1 MAETTGT
8 QKLLE
13 LLQAG
18 QPKAPGDIDTGNIN
32 YALYA
37 RKSTTSED
45 RQASSIEDQVK
56 ECMEKVV
63 VPNELNVVKV
73 YEESFSAKIADT
85 REEFK
90 ALLNEIEN
98 SRIDGLIAWHPDRLA
113 RNMKEAGA
121 IIDLVDRG
129 LIKDLRF
136 PTFTFENTPA
146 GKMLLGITFV
156 MAKQYSE
163 HLAESV
169 DRGNKRAIEDGE
181 FIGKFKHGYVVD
193 INRTFQPD
201 PRNFTK
207 VRHMFEMAVDGIS
220 QKQIRGWI
228 NEQGYTV
235 QKRPGG
241 AYVTHLWD
249 KDDVSKLLRD
259 PHYAGVHKWGKNFTD
274 LIEAYDFEPM
284 ISVDDFLKI
293 NKVESL
299 SSSKILAISRPRNGN
314 IRADLLRGKVF
325 CGACHKSLTSML
337 IDKRDKETGEIIHSR
352 YYYKCETLGCD
363 VKGSSARAS
372 LVIDAAQQFFQD
384 YLFITKGNYEHFV
397 RVAEKEAK
405 CRSAEFDS
413 VMARSKIIIAN
424 KEKSYE
430 RTKELIIKNPEL
442 KEHYNLDKYRTE
454 IDKVKKD
461 YAKASK
467 QRDNIIYAIP
477 TFEEYLKLLET
488 APVILG
494 KIRDMKVMD
503 MLLRIF
509 FSNFTIKPVR
519 EGSFKGSIVTFKLNE
534 PWKGFVESNDFVH
547 GATEQNLLK
556 LFNSIIECSL
566 TSIPLM
572 VQAHQSAKMVIY

>member
-1 MAETTGT
+1 MGMAELTST
-8 QKLLE
+8 QRLLE

-18 QPKAPGDIDTGNIN
+18 LPKAPGDVDTGAIN

-45 RQASSIEDQVK
+45 RQASSIEDQVT

-63 VPNELNVVKV
+63 VPNDLNIVKV

-85 REEFK
+85 RDEFK
-90 ALLNEIEN
+90 ALINEIEN
-98 SRIDGLIAWHPDRLA
+98 GHIDGLIAWHPDRLA

-181 FIGKFKHGYVVD
+181 FIGKFKHGYTVD

-207 VRHMFEMAVDGIS
+207 VKHMFAMAVEGKS
-220 QKQIRGWI
+220 QKQIREWI

-241 AYVTHLWD
+241 EYQPHKWD
-249 KDDVSKLLRD
+249 KDDVSKLIRD

-274 LIEAYDFEPM
+274 LVDAYEFEAM

-293 NKVESL
+293 NKVDSL
-299 SSSKILAISRPRNGN
+299 NSAKILAISRPRGGN
-314 IRADLLRGKVF
+314 IRADLLRGKVY
-325 CGACHKSLTSML
+325 CGACNKTLTSML
-337 IDKRDKETGEIIHSR
+337 IDKKDKETKEIIQSR
-352 YYYKCETLGCD
+352 YYYKCETEGCA
-363 VKGSSARAS
+363 VEGSSARAG
-372 LVIDAAQQFFQD
+372 LVVSAAQQFFQD
-384 YLFITKGNYEHFV
+384 YLFITKGNYAHFV
-397 RVAEKEAK
+397 KEAEKEAK
-405 CRSAEFDS
+405 RKSAEFDS
-413 VMARSKIIIAN
+413 IIARSKITIAN

-430 RTKELIIKNPEL
+430 RTKDLILKNPDL
-442 KEHYNLDKYRTE
+442 KEHYDLDKYSKE
-454 IDKVKKD
+454 IEKIKKD
-461 YAKASK
+461 FVKATK
-467 QRDNIIYAIP
+467 QRDNIKSAIP

-488 APVILG
+488 TPVILG

-503 MLLRIF
+503 VLLRIF
-509 FSNFTIKPVR
+509 FSNFTIMPGENGFR
-519 EGSFKGSIVTFKLNE
+519 KGSTVTIKLNE
-534 PWKGFVESNDFVH
+534 PWEGFVINKDFVRGAGH
-547 GATEQNLLK
+547 GT
-556 LFNSIIECSL
+556 L
-566 TSIPLM
+566 TRGLILGKD
-572 VQAHQSAKMVIY
+572 AL

>member
-1 MAETTGT
+1 MAELTST

-18 QPKAPGDIDTGNIN
+18 LPKAPGDIDTGAIN

-45 RQASSIEDQVK
+45 RQASSIEDQVT

-63 VPNELNVVKV
+63 VPNDLNVVKV

-85 REEFK
+85 RDEFNK
-90 ALLNEIEN
+90 LINEIEN
-98 SRIDGLIAWHPDRLA
+98 GHIDGLIAWHPDRLA
-113 RNMKEAGA
+113 RNMKEAWA

-207 VRHMFEMAVDGIS
+207 VKHMFEMALEGKS
-220 QKQIRGWI
+220 QKQIREWI

-241 AYVTHLWD
+241 EYEPHKWD
-249 KDDVSKLLRD
+249 KDDVSKLIRD

-274 LIEAYDFEPM
+274 LVDAYDFETM

-299 SSSKILAISRPRNGN
+299 NSAKILAIARPRSGN
-314 IRADLLRGKVF
+314 IRADLLRGKVY
-325 CGACHKSLTSML
+325 CGACHKTLTSML
-337 IDKRDKETGEIIHSR
+337 IDKRDKETKEIIQSR
-352 YYYKCETLGCD
+352 YYYKCETEGCP
-363 VKGSSARAS
+363 VEGSSARAG

-384 YLFITKGNYEHFV
+384 YLFITKGNYAHFV
-397 RVAEKEAK
+397 KEAAKEAK
-405 CRSAEFDS
+405 RKSAEFDS
-413 VMARSKIIIAN
+413 IIARSKITIAN
-424 KEKSYE
+424 KEKSYG
-430 RTKELIIKNPEL
+430 RTKDLILKNPEL
-442 KEHYNLDKYRTE
+442 KEHYDLGKYSKE
-454 IDKVKKD
+454 IEQIKKD
-461 YAKASK
+461 FAKATK
-467 QRDNIIYAIP
+467 QRDNIKSAIP

-488 APVILG
+488 TPVILG

-503 MLLRIF
+503 ALLRIF
-509 FSNFTIKPVR
+509 FSNFTITPSKDGFR
-519 EGSFKGSIVTFKLNE
+519 KGSTVTIKLNE
-534 PWKGFVESNDFVH
+534 PWEGFVVANDFVRGAGH
-547 GATEQNLLK
+547 GT
-556 LFNSIIECSL
+556 L
-566 TSIPLM
+566 TRGL
-572 VQAHQSAKMVIY
+572 VLGKDAL

>member
-1 MAETTGT
+1 MTAPTST

-13 LLQAG
+13 LLLAG
-18 QPKAPGDIDTGNIN
+18 QPKAPGDIDTGAIN

-45 RQASSIEDQVK
+45 RQASSIEDQVT

-63 VPNELNVVKV
+63 VPNDLKVVRI

-85 REEFK
+85 RDEFK
-90 ALLNEIEN
+90 KLINEIEN
-98 SRIDGLIAWHPDRLA
+98 GHIDGLIAWHPDRLS

-136 PTFTFENTPA
+136 PTFTFENSPA

-181 FIGKFKHGYVVD
+181 FIGKFKHGYTVD

-207 VRHMFEMAVDGIS
+207 VKHMFKMALEGKS
-220 QKQIRGWI
+220 QKQIREWI

-241 AYVTHLWD
+241 EYEAHEWD

-274 LIEAYDFEPM
+274 LVEAYDFETM
-284 ISVDDFLKI
+284 IEVDDFLKI

-299 SSSKILAISRPRNGN
+299 NSAKILAISRPRGGN
-314 IRADLLRGKVF
+314 IKADLLRGKVY
-325 CGACHKSLTSML
+325 CGACGKTLTSML
-337 IDKRDKETGEIIHSR
+337 IDKKDKETNEVIHSR
-352 YYYKCETLGCD
+352 YYYKCETEGCD
-363 VKGSSARAS
+363 VEGSSARAS
-372 LVIDAAQQFFQD
+372 LIIEAAQQFFRD
-384 YLFITKGNYEHFV
+384 YLFITDDNYKHFV
-397 RVAEKEAK
+397 KQAEKEAK
-405 CRSAEFDS
+405 RKSAEFDS
-413 VMARSKIIIAN
+413 IIARSKVTIAN
-424 KEKSYE
+424 KEKAYE
-430 RTKELIIKNPEL
+430 QTKELILKNPEL
-442 KEHYNLDKYRTE
+442 KEHYDLDKYTKE
-454 IDKVKKD
+454 INKIKKD
-461 YAKASK
+461 FANATK
-467 QRDNIIYAIP
+467 RRENIKNAIP
-477 TFEEYLKLLET
+477 TFEEYLKLLEST
-488 APVILG
+488 PVILG
-494 KIRDMKVMD
+494 KIRDMKTMD
-503 MLLRIF
+503 VLLRIF
-509 FSNFTIKPVR
+509 FSNFTITPG
-519 EGSFKGSIVTFKLNE
+519 ENSFRKGSTVAYKLNE
-534 PWKGFVESNDFVH
+534 PWDGFVNSNDFVC
-547 GATEQNLLK
+547 GAGEETLTLD
-556 LFNSIIECSL
+556 LFLGKEAL
-566 TSIPLM
+566 
-572 VQAHQSAKMVIY
+572 

>member
-1 MAETTGT
+1 MTEPTST
-8 QKLLE
+8 QKLME

-18 QPKAPGDIDTGNIN
+18 QPKAPGDIDTEDIN

-56 ECMEKVV
+56 ECMEKVI
-63 VPNELNVVKV
+63 VPNDLNVVKV

-85 REEFK
+85 RDEFK
-90 ALLNEIEN
+90 ALINEIEN
-98 SRIDGLIAWHPDRLA
+98 GHIDGLIAWHPDRLA

-136 PTFTFENTPA
+136 PTFTFENSPA

-181 FIGKFKHGYVVD
+181 FIGKFKHGYTVD

-207 VRHMFEMAVDGIS
+207 VKHMFAMAVEGKS
-220 QKQIRGWI
+220 QKQIREWI
-228 NEQGYTV
+228 NEQDYTV

-241 AYVTHLWD
+241 EYEPHKWD
-249 KDDVSKLLRD
+249 KDDVSKLIRD

-274 LIEAYDFEPM
+274 LIDAYDFEPM

-293 NKVESL
+293 NKVDSL
-299 SSSKILAISRPRNGN
+299 NSAKILAISRPRSGN
-314 IRADLLRGKVF
+314 IRADLLRGKVY
-325 CGACHKSLTSML
+325 CGACNKTLTSML
-337 IDKRDKETGEIIHSR
+337 IDKRDKETKEIIQSR
-352 YYYKCETLGCD
+352 YYYKCETEGCP
-363 VKGSSARAS
+363 VEGSSARAG

-384 YLFITKGNYEHFV
+384 YLFITEGNYAHFV
-397 RVAEKEAK
+397 REAEKEAK
-405 CRSAEFDS
+405 RKSAEFDS
-413 VMARSKIIIAN
+413 IIARSKITIAN

-430 RTKELIIKNPEL
+430 RTKDLILKNPEL
-442 KEHYNLDKYRTE
+442 KEHYDLNKYSVE
-454 IDKVKKD
+454 IENIKKD
-461 YAKASK
+461 FVQATK
-467 QRDNIIYAIP
+467 QRGNIKSAILK
-477 TFEEYLKLLET
+477 FEEYLKLLKT
-488 APVILG
+488 TPVILG
-494 KIRDMKVMD
+494 KIRDMQVMD
-503 MLLRIF
+503 TLLKIF
-509 FSNFTIKPVR
+509 FSNFTITPGENGFR
-519 EGSFKGSIVTFKLNE
+519 KGSLVTIKLNE
-534 PWKGFVESNDFVH
+534 PWAGFVVANDFVR
-547 GATEQNLLK
+547 GAGQGT
-556 LFNSIIECSL
+556 L
-566 TSIPLM
+566 TPGL
-572 VQAHQSAKMVIY
+572 VLGKDAL

>member
-1 MAETTGT
+1 MAELTST

-18 QPKAPGDIDTGNIN
+18 LPKEPGDIDTGAIN

-45 RQASSIEDQVK
+45 RQASSIEDQVT

-63 VPNELNVVKV
+63 VPNDLNVVKV

-85 REEFK
+85 RDEFNK
-90 ALLNEIEN
+90 LINEIEN
-98 SRIDGLIAWHPDRLA
+98 GHIDGLIAWHPDRLA

-169 DRGNKRAIEDGE
+169 DRGNKRAVEDGE

-207 VRHMFEMAVDGIS
+207 VRHMFEMAIEGKS
-220 QKQIRGWI
+220 QKQIREWI
-228 NEQGYTV
+228 NEQSYTV

-241 AYVTHLWD
+241 EYEPHKWD
-249 KDDVSKLLRD
+249 KDDVSKLIRD

-274 LIEAYDFEPM
+274 LVDAYDFETM

-293 NKVESL
+293 NKVDSL
-299 SSSKILAISRPRNGN
+299 NSSKILAIARPRSGN
-314 IRADLLRGKVF
+314 IRADLLRGKVY
-325 CGACHKSLTSML
+325 CGACHKTLTSML
-337 IDKRDKETGEIIHSR
+337 IDKRDKVTKEIIQSR
-352 YYYKCETLGCD
+352 YYYKCETEGCP
-363 VKGSSARAS
+363 VEGSSARAG

-384 YLFITKGNYEHFV
+384 YLFITKGNYAHFV
-397 RVAEKEAK
+397 KEAEKEAK
-405 CRSAEFDS
+405 RKSAEFDS
-413 VMARSKIIIAN
+413 IIARSKIIIAN

-430 RTKELIIKNPEL
+430 RTKDLILKNPEL
-442 KEHYNLDKYRTE
+442 KEHYDLDKYSKE
-454 IDKVKKD
+454 IEKIKKD
-461 YAKASK
+461 FTKATK
-467 QRDNIIYAIP
+467 QRDNIKSAIP

-488 APVILG
+488 TPVILG

-503 MLLRIF
+503 ALLRIF
-509 FSNFTIKPVR
+509 FSNFTITPGK
-519 EGSFKGSIVTFKLNE
+519 EGFRKGSTVAIKLNE
-534 PWKGFVESNDFVH
+534 PWERFVIDNDFVRGAGTETLTLDLFH
-547 GATEQNLLK
+547 GKEAL
-556 LFNSIIECSL
+556 
-566 TSIPLM
+566 
-572 VQAHQSAKMVIY
+572 

>member
-1 MAETTGT
+1 MAELTST

-18 QPKAPGDIDTGNIN
+18 LPKAPGDIDTGAIN

-45 RQASSIEDQVK
+45 RQASSIEDQVT

-63 VPNELNVVKV
+63 VPNDLNVVKV

-85 REEFK
+85 RDEFNK
-90 ALLNEIEN
+90 LINEIEN
-98 SRIDGLIAWHPDRLA
+98 GHIAGLIAWHPDRLA

-129 LIKDLRF
+129 
-136 PTFTFENTPA
+136 
-146 GKMLLGITFV
+146 
-156 MAKQYSE
+156 
-163 HLAESV
+163 
-169 DRGNKRAIEDGE
+169 NKRAVEDGE

-207 VRHMFEMAVDGIS
+207 VKHMFEMALEGKS
-220 QKQIRGWI
+220 QKQIREWI

-241 AYVTHLWD
+241 EYEPHKWD
-249 KDDVSKLLRD
+249 KDDVSKLIRD

-274 LIEAYDFEPM
+274 LVDAYDFETM

-299 SSSKILAISRPRNGN
+299 NSSKILAIARPRSGN
-314 IRADLLRGKVF
+314 IRADLLRGKVY
-325 CGACHKSLTSML
+325 CGACHKTLTSML
-337 IDKRDKETGEIIHSR
+337 IDKKDKETKEIIQSR
-352 YYYKCETLGCD
+352 YYYKCETEGCP
-363 VKGSSARAS
+363 VEGSSARAG
-372 LVIDAAQQFFQD
+372 LVINAAQQFFQD
-384 YLFITKGNYEHFV
+384 YLFITKGNYGHFV
-397 RVAEKEAK
+397 KEAEKEAK
-405 CRSAEFDS
+405 RKSAEFDS
-413 VMARSKIIIAN
+413 IIARSKITIAN

-430 RTKELIIKNPEL
+430 RTKDLILKNPEL
-442 KEHYNLDKYRTE
+442 KEHYDLGKYSKE
-454 IDKVKKD
+454 IEQIKKD
-461 YAKASK
+461 FAKATK
-467 QRDNIIYAIP
+467 QRDNIKSAIP

-488 APVILG
+488 TPVILG

-503 MLLRIF
+503 ALLRIF
-509 FSNFTIKPVR
+509 FSNFTITPGKDGFR
-519 EGSFKGSIVTFKLNE
+519 KGSTVTIKLNE
-534 PWKGFVESNDFVH
+534 PWEGFVVANDFVR
-547 GATEQNLLK
+547 GAGKETLSRSASPKLRETSVAYPADFLAKVPRAFSLLA
-556 LFNSIIECSL
+556 S
-566 TSIPLM
+566 
-572 VQAHQSAKMVIY
+572 SAKK